1 MFFLFCYH
9 KRYVLLDRPAST
21 RETRDIPQ
29 WLIRSTCN
37 LRFHHEH
44 LLFIERLKVATTFD
58 FMGTLNCSL
67 FVVGC
72 SNAVSKSENFFISS
86 RGNKSKTESEL
97 PQNQKWS
104 LFSEKRS
111 FISASGIVKVQEF
124 LFFICRGQRKKKSK
138 MRIQGRLYLFYLF
151 FAPAVIYLTFWKN
164 EKFTSQV
171 QLNYL
176 KTKRQGHHPLY

>member
-1 MFFLFCYH
+1 MLSQTVRTSGSTHFHERDERHTSMANTIHLQPNISP
-9 KRYVLLDRPAST
+9 RASVVH
-21 RETRDIPQ
+21 REIT
-29 WLIRSTCN
+29 
-37 LRFHHEH
+37 
-44 LLFIERLKVATTFD
+44 LKVATTFD
-58 FMGTLNCSL
+58 LMGTLNCSL

-72 SNAVSKSENFFISS
+72 SNAVSKSENFFFIF
-86 RGNKSKTESEL
+86 
-97 PQNQKWS
+97 QS

-111 FISASGIVKVQEF
+111 FISASRIVKVQEF
-124 LFFICRGQRKKKSK
+124 LFFICGGQRKKKSK

-151 FAPAVIYLTFWKN
+151 FSPAVIYLTFWKN

>member
-37 LRFHHEH
+37 LRNYHEH
-44 LLFIERLKVATTFD
+44 MLFIERLKVATTFD

-67 FVVGC
+67 FVVWQC
-72 SNAVSKSENFFISS
+72 QRARTSSSFPVAVTSQKQNQSCHKIKSEACLAKSAALYRLKRNSQSS
-86 RGNKSKTESEL
+86 RI
-97 PQNQKWS
+97 S
-104 LFSEKRS
+104 LFYLSRS
-111 FISASGIVKVQEF
+111 K
-124 LFFICRGQRKKKSK
+124 KKKSK